1 VVFYEL
7 DFGEVVK
14 RKSNIITT
22 CRELHEL
29 IAHNEAGI
37 RVTEGTRAMFTF
49 LRLSFTVT
57 TGLTLTLEF
66 ESSQRACTRR
76 TTT

>member
-14 RKSNIITT
+14 RKSNVITT

-37 RVTEGTRAMFTF
+37 RVTEGTRAKMYITF
-49 LRLSFTVT
+49 PATQL
-57 TGLTLTLEF
+57 
-66 ESSQRACTRR
+66 QRHDSY
-76 TTT
+76 

>member
-14 RKSNIITT
+14 RKSNVITT

-37 RVTEGTRAMFTF
+37 RVTEGTRAMYITF
-49 LRLSFTVT
+49 PATQL
-57 TGLTLTLEF
+57 
-66 ESSQRACTRR
+66 QRYDSH
-76 TTT
+76 